1 MGDNENKGPKWHLKT
16 REPVQGMDLE
26 SVTYCKRK
34 ESNIRYVIRE
44 NPFSQPERKKGTKSK
59 PR

>member
-1 MGDNENKGPKWHLKT
+1 MSDTENKGPKWHLKT

-26 SVTYCKRK
+26 HVTYCKSY
-34 ESNIRYVIRE
+34 ESRVFIKTDS
-44 NPFSQPERKKGTKSK
+44 PSSQPTRKKGTKSK